1 MSNDNDQIKDLF
13 KSAFA
18 AENVP
23 FSAAA
28 WESMNAALDQ
38 QQSKKTG
45 WFWSSTIAATIA
57 IVLASL
63 PFTINHSEN
72 TYSPRNTDQSF
83 LSNTQLEVEP
93 IDTKT
98 LSKTDTKLETNSVK
112 EISEE
117 GLTSSTQN
125 AIANTNLSI
134 AGTSASDAKSENVL
148 TTIYTATNSDS
159 RKSGNIYLGNA
170 SKPKSAI
177 VTTEKSVANS
187 DQNIAAPIQNI
198 LDEMPL
204 IRARLP
210 LDIASI
216 SSQDVELD
224 SMLSANKK
232 WNNYMV
238 FGFTKT
244 GLTATKFYP
253 NWGQRF
259 GIGTTYKLKNH
270 FYLNGEVS
278 FSRDAVSIL
287 SNEQIVKYGLTK
299 TQIEQQT
306 LTSEL
311 LYINIPV
318 IAQYRANRFLF
329 GAGPVLNYLTGV
341 KNIETR
347 LTESSNNDLQTEE
360 LQRGYFTWD
369 NYNRLNVGLLLD
381 AQYQISELLHI
392 GLRSQYGFNDLL
404 KDQTLKRVQFEFY
417 IKLNL
422 P

>member
-13 KSAFA
+13 ESAFA
-18 AENVP
+18 AENIP
-23 FSAAA
+23 FSATA

-45 WFWSSTIAATIA
+45 WFWSSAIAATIA

-83 LSNTQLEVEP
+83 LSNAQLEVEP
-93 IDTKT
+93 IATKT
-98 LSKTDTKLETNSVK
+98 LSKTDSKLETNSVK
-112 EISEE
+112 EISEDV
-117 GLTSSTQN
+117 LTSSNQNTKTSASLTLNRANTSEENSEN
-125 AIANTNLSI
+125 AIASAYSEPSTNPDEIRNT
-134 AGTSASDAKSENVL
+134 TSVSDPKPESTVITSESGGSSAKQNIIFSKQNMLNEMPVL
-148 TTIYTATNSDS
+148 
-159 RKSGNIYLGNA
+159 
-170 SKPKSAI
+170 SAI
-177 VTTEKSVANS
+177 IPSEDALISPR
-187 DQNIAAPIQNI
+187 DQ
-198 LDEMPL
+198 
-204 IRARLP
+204 
-210 LDIASI
+210 
-216 SSQDVELD
+216 ELD
-224 SMLSANKK
+224 SIISANKK
-232 WNNYMV
+232 WSNYMV
-238 FGFTKT
+238 FGITKT
-244 GLTATKFYP
+244 GISATKFYP

-259 GIGTTYKLKNH
+259 GVGTTYKLKNH
-270 FYLNGEVS
+270 FYLSGEVS
-278 FSRDAVSIL
+278 FSRDAVSII

-299 TQIEQQT
+299 TQIEHQT
-306 LTSEL
+306 LTSEM

-347 LTESSNNDLQTEE
+347 LTESGDNDPQTEE

-369 NYNRLNVGLLLD
+369 NYNRINVGLLLD
-381 AQYQISELLHI
+381 AQYQISESLHI

-404 KDQTLKRVQFEFY
+404 KDQTLKKSQFDVY

>member
-13 KSAFA
+13 ESAFA
-18 AENVP
+18 AENIP
-23 FSAAA
+23 FSATA
-28 WESMNAALDQ
+28 WESMNTALDQ

-45 WFWSSTIAATIA
+45 WYWSSAIAATIA

-83 LSNTQLEVEP
+83 LSNAQLEVEP
-93 IDTKT
+93 IATKT
-98 LSKTDTKLETNSVK
+98 LSKTDSKLETNSFK

-117 GLTSSTQN
+117 VLTSSNQNTKTTTSLTLTKANASEENSEN
-125 AIANTNLSI
+125 AIASAYSEPSSNPEEIRKTASGS
-134 AGTSASDAKSENVL
+134 APKPASTVATS
-148 TTIYTATNSDS
+148 
-159 RKSGNIYLGNA
+159 KSGGSSIN
-170 SKPKSAI
+170 
-177 VTTEKSVANS
+177 
-187 DQNIAAPIQNI
+187 QNIILRKQKV
-198 LDEMPL
+198 LDEMPVLSAIIPSEAAL
-204 IRARLP
+204 ITPR
-210 LDIASI
+210 D
-216 SSQDVELD
+216 QELD
-224 SMLSANKK
+224 SIISANKK
-232 WNNYMV
+232 WNNHMV
-238 FGFTKT
+238 FGITKT
-244 GLTATKFYP
+244 GISATKFYP

-259 GIGTTYKLKNH
+259 GVGTTYKLKNH
-270 FYLNGEVS
+270 FYLSGEVS
-278 FSRDAVSIL
+278 FSRDAVSII

-318 IAQYRANRFLF
+318 IAQYRANRFLI

-341 KNIETR
+341 KNTETR
-347 LTESSNNDLQTEE
+347 LTESGNKQPQTEE

-369 NYNRLNVGLLLD
+369 NYNRINAGLLLD
-381 AQYQISELLHI
+381 AQYQIAEPLHI

-404 KDQTLKRVQFEFY
+404 KDQTLKRAQFEFY

>member
-13 KSAFA
+13 ESAFA
-18 AENVP
+18 AENIP
-23 FSAAA
+23 FSATA

-45 WFWSSTIAATIA
+45 WFWSSAIAATIA

-83 LSNTQLEVEP
+83 LSNAQLEVEP
-93 IDTKT
+93 IATKT
-98 LSKTDTKLETNSVK
+98 LSKTDSKLETNSVK
-112 EISEE
+112 EISEDV
-117 GLTSSTQN
+117 LTSSNQNTKTSASLTLNRANTSEENSEN
-125 AIANTNLSI
+125 AIASAYSEPSTNPDEIRNT
-134 AGTSASDAKSENVL
+134 TSVSDPKPESTVITSESGGSSAKQNIIFSKQNMLNEMPVL
-148 TTIYTATNSDS
+148 
-159 RKSGNIYLGNA
+159 
-170 SKPKSAI
+170 SAI
-177 VTTEKSVANS
+177 IPSEDALISPR
-187 DQNIAAPIQNI
+187 DQ
-198 LDEMPL
+198 
-204 IRARLP
+204 
-210 LDIASI
+210 
-216 SSQDVELD
+216 ELD
-224 SMLSANKK
+224 SIISANKK
-232 WNNYMV
+232 WSNYMV
-238 FGFTKT
+238 FGITKT
-244 GLTATKFYP
+244 GISATKFYP

-259 GIGTTYKLKNH
+259 GVGTTYKLKNH
-270 FYLNGEVS
+270 FYLSGEVS
-278 FSRDAVSIL
+278 FSRDAVSII

-299 TQIEQQT
+299 TQIEHQT
-306 LTSEL
+306 LTSEM

-347 LTESSNNDLQTEE
+347 QTESGNKQVETEE

-369 NYNRLNVGLLLD
+369 NYHRINAGLLLD
-381 AQYQISELLHI
+381 AQYQIAEPLHI

-404 KDQTLKRVQFEFY
+404 KDQTLKRAQFEFY